1 MLEPEAI
8 AHQPLFE
15 PLRSDQREQLLAAA
29 RVLALPQGEP
39 LFQRGERAR
48 HFYLVLEGTMKL
60 FLLSQEGEEKVVEV
74 MQPGDTFAE
83 AVMFMEAEAYP
94 VNATALTPARVAA
107 FPSAIF
113 LQALR
118 ENPELALR
126 MLGTV
131 SRRLHALLRQ
141 INELSL
147 QDAMQRVAAYIL
159 ALRPEGADRVELELP
174 KQVIASRLGIKPETL
189 SRTLG
194 NLRDRGLL
202 AVHGDTI
209 LLHDPAAL
217 QDLLRH

>member
-1 MLEPEAI
+1 MLEPETI

-15 PLRSDQREQLLAAA
+15 PLRNEQREQLLASAK
-29 RVLALPQGEP
+29 VLALPQGEP

-48 HFYLVLEGTMKL
+48 YFYLVLEGTIKL

-74 MQPGDTFAE
+74 MQTGDTFAE
-83 AVMFMEAEAYP
+83 AAMFMEAEVYP

-107 FPSAIF
+107 FPNAIF
-113 LQALR
+113 MQALR

-141 INELSL
+141 IDELSL
-147 QDAMQRVAAYIL
+147 QDAMQRVAAYLL
-159 ALRPEGADRVELELP
+159 ALRPDGADRVALELP

-194 NLRDRGLL
+194 SLRDRGLL
-202 AVHGDTI
+202 AVQGETI